1 MKLHKFLMTISSVT
15 IICLLYVH
23 QQTEIV
29 RMAYVGEKKTVVFQ
43 ELLDKNSV
51 LRYNIG
57 RSVSLVQLG
66 SRISG
71 SANYEMP
78 STYRLVKLAPSRNA
92 ARTSAGA
99 VVKESLLSR
108 FFSVKTQAEART
120 INP

>member
-1 MKLHKFLMTISSVT
+1 MKLSRFLMAISSVT
-15 IICLLYVH
+15 LISLLYVH

-29 RMAYVGEKKTVVFQ
+29 RLAYVGEKKAAVFQ

-57 RSVSLVQLG
+57 KSVSLVELG
-66 SRISG
+66 SRVSG

-78 STYRLVKLAPSRNA
+78 STYRFVKLAPSRSVSKAGGFVA
-92 ARTSAGA
+92 A
-99 VVKESLLSR
+99 KENIFAR

-120 INP
+120 LNP

>member
-1 MKLHKFLMTISSVT
+1 MRLSKFLMTISSIT
-15 IICLLYVH
+15 LISLLYVH

-29 RMAYVGEKKTVVFQ
+29 RLAYVGEKKTVAFQ
-43 ELLDKNSV
+43 ELLDKNSI
-51 LRYNIG
+51 LRYNMG

-78 STYRLVKLAPSRNA
+78 STYRLVKLAPSRGIS
-92 ARTSAGA
+92 RAGA
-99 VVKESLLSR
+99 GTASKESLFSR
-108 FFSVKTQAEART
+108 FFSVKNQAEAKT

>member
-1 MKLHKFLMTISSVT
+1 MKLSKFLLTISSIT
-15 IICLLYVH
+15 LISLLYVY

-29 RMAYVGEKKTVVFQ
+29 RLAYVGEKKTTVFQ
-43 ELLDKNSV
+43 DLLDKNSI

-66 SRISG
+66 SKISG

-78 STYRLVKLAPSRNA
+78 ATYRLVKLAPSRDIL
-92 ARTSAGA
+92 RPGA
-99 VVKESLLSR
+99 QALKKESLLSR
-108 FFSVKTQAEART
+108 LFGIKTQAEART